1 VREEDEGS
9 EHCTKHKQAPQQQQ
23 QRTREEPDENKE
35 IAALRHFMLSL
46 LSDLAPPHPR

>member
-9 EHCTKHKQAPQQQQ
+9 EYCTKHKQAPQQQ
-23 QRTREEPDENKE
+23 QRTREEPDENEE

-46 LSDLAPPHPR
+46 LSDLAPLHPR